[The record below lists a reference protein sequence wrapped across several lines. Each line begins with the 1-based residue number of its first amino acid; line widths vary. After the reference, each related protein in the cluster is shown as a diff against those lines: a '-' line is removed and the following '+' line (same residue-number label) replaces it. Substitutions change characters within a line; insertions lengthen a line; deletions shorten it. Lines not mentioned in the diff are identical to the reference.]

1 MGRGK
6 YPRDIVGKRKR
17 KVRIRDQGGTQARS
31 YCFFF
36 WERGGV
42 GGQAKADEEGKS
54 INGTGTPESL
64 LHELNWLIGRRGSM
78 VGN

>member
-1 MGRGK
+1 MESK
-6 YPRDIVGKRKR
+6 K
-17 KVRIRDQGGTQARS
+17 

-42 GGQAKADEEGKS
+42 GGQAKADGEGKS

-64 LHELNWLIGRRGSM
+64 VHELNWLIGRGEGVLRYGDWLWRK
-78 VGN
+78 GGG